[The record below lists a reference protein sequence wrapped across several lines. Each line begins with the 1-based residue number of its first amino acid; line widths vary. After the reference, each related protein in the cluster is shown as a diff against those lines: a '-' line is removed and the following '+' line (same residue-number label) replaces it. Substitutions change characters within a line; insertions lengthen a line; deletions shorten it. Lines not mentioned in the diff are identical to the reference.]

1 MGSGEDHVSGRGL
14 RRRSVLGALGL
25 AGGLSRVGRV
35 MAQEGAVAWPSRQL
49 RLVIPFAPGGAADG
63 SARSLADLLSRRLNQ
78 TVVAENRSGA
88 GGTLAALAV
97 ATAPA
102 DGYTLFYGTPG
113 QLTTLPIL
121 MRDIPYDADR
131 DFQPVSLISRTAY
144 AIAVHPAVPAQ
155 TLAELIALAK
165 AQPGR
170 LAYATA
176 GVGSG
181 PHLSGE
187 LLNSMAGT
195 SLTHVPYRGSGPA
208 LSDVMGRQVPVSFD
222 NFGSLLPL
230 IQRGSLRGIAIT
242 SARRSS
248 LLPELPSVGEILPG
262 YDVTAFGFI
271 ALRSG
276 TPRPIVDRLNAEIQA
291 VLRDSAFLARTAPFG
306 AVVEGSTPEETQRIL
321 RAESVKWR
329 EVITRAGIQLE
340 AGP

>member
-1 MGSGEDHVSGRGL
+1 
-14 RRRSVLGALGL
+14 
-25 AGGLSRVGRV
+25 
-35 MAQEGAVAWPSRQL
+35 MAQEGAGAWPSRQL

-63 SARSLADLLSRRLNQ
+63 SARSLADLLFRRLNQ

-208 LSDVMGRQVPVSFD
+208 LSDVMGGQVPVSFD
-222 NFGSLLPL
+222 
-230 IQRGSLRGIAIT
+230 I
-242 SARRSS
+242 SAACCR
-248 LLPELPSVGEILPG
+248 
-262 YDVTAFGFI
+262 
-271 ALRSG
+271 
-276 TPRPIVDRLNAEIQA
+276 
-291 VLRDSAFLARTAPFG
+291 
-306 AVVEGSTPEETQRIL
+306 
-321 RAESVKWR
+321 
-329 EVITRAGIQLE
+329 
-340 AGP
+340 